1 MQGIESGIHAQSRR
15 PRMMVGTD
23 IMCIIGVIHGGSRP
37 AVTAFPEPTVSTQ
50 DTWLVVFRA

>member
-1 MQGIESGIHAQSRR
+1 
-15 PRMMVGTD
+15 
-23 IMCIIGVIHGGSRP
+23 MCIIGVIHGGSRP